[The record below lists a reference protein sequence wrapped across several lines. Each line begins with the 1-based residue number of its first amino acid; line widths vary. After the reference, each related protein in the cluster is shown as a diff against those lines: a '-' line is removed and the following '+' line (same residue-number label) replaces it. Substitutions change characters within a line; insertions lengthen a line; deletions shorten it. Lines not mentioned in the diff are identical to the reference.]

1 MKQLLTF
8 SLLTLLTV
16 VAVAQ
21 PDPNKPFVPT
31 RLDVAGISVR
41 LDEAA
46 RIIVQQDAN
55 ALVSNPQFW
64 RLKLDRIALY
74 FPVMEAILIDE
85 DIPTDFKYLAVQ
97 ESSLVPDAVST
108 SQAVGFWQFKRETAT
123 DYGLRVDDAVDERK
137 SITAST
143 HAAARYLKR
152 SNGQF
157 NNWISSLYSFY
168 LGATGITQRIP
179 TDWAYA
185 REITLDGNTD
195 RYVLRFIA
203 HKIAVETALPTY
215 QATNTFA
222 LLEYP
227 NGRGKTLAAVAGE
240 IGADENAIR
249 QLNRWLLTEPVPA
262 DKDYVLLV
270 PVAANQINDVRQ
282 RIVGSGNTRN
292 VPDAVLNDVG
302 FPVLNKITAGVRS
315 KDDPILYEI
324 NGLPGIQAQAG
335 DDAGSLAKKA
345 RISYSSFLRYNDMT
359 DRDPVVAGEVYY
371 LAKKRKKA
379 LVPYHTVR
387 DEETIRSISQRY
399 GLRVKKLMRYNRLD
413 RVQKLQLGRVM
424 WLRERRPKNK
434 PVEVINSPT
443 PPVYDQTTPGYSNPA
458 VPSNTPI
465 VTKTQ
470 SGDPDSVP
478 VSEPGGIPTRNTT
491 VPRNASERVLYE
503 PKFGTTDNTATTA
516 PATRPATVPRPTATA
531 PAPSA
536 TRPGITPRPTSAPP
550 RPAAPGSIDPA
561 ATAPD
566 ESMNNDAPNR
576 VVIVRPAGSPNS
588 AGRNGYEVLGEDPAG
603 NVSARPAT
611 APATTSRP
619 ATIPTA
625 TTRPAT
631 TPASTAPVVTTRP
644 TTTPA
649 ASYPAPA
656 TTTTRPP
663 TTPAASYPAP
673 APVATTT
680 RPATAPAT
688 TGSTKGRTLTHT
700 VEAGQTYYSISKR
713 YGVTI
718 DELLAANGLT
728 LNDKLSVGQPVTVKN
743 VPSGFPVGES
753 VIPATTTGRTA
764 ISSGTAPKTVFH
776 TVLKGE
782 TMFRVSKI
790 YNVTIEQIQE
800 WNRLTGTAVNEGQR
814 IKIVQ

>member
-1 MKQLLTF
+1 MKHALIFSLALLTF
-8 SLLTLLTV
+8 
-16 VAVAQ
+16 VAAAQ

-41 LDEAA
+41 LDNNA
-46 RIIVQQDAN
+46 RSIVQQDAN
-55 ALVSNPQFW
+55 ALVNNPQFW

-168 LGATGITQRIP
+168 LGASGISQRIP

-215 QATNTFA
+215 QAANTFA

-240 IGADENAIR
+240 IGADENGIR
-249 QLNRWLLTEPVPA
+249 QLNRWLLAEPVPA
-262 DKDYVLLV
+262 DKDYVLMV
-270 PVAANQINDVRQ
+270 PVAANQVNDVRQ
-282 RIVGSGNTRN
+282 RIVGSGNLRN
-292 VPDAVLNDVG
+292 VPDAVQNDVG

-324 NGLPGIQAQAG
+324 NGLPGIQAQPG
-335 DDAGSLAKKA
+335 DDAGTLAKKA
-345 RISYSSFLRYNDMT
+345 RISYSSFLRYNDMS
-359 DRDPVVAGEVYY
+359 DRDLVVAGEVYY

-399 GLRVKKLMRYNRLD
+399 ALRLKKLMRYNRLD
-413 RVQKLQLGRVM
+413 RVQKLQIGRVM

-443 PPVYDQTTPGYSNPA
+443 PPVYDQTTPGFNPG

-465 VTKTQ
+465 ITKTQ
-470 SGDPDSVP
+470 AGDPDSVP
-478 VSEPGGIPTRNTT
+478 VGEPDDKGTPTRNTT

-503 PKFGTTDNTATTA
+503 PKFGTDNTATTT
-516 PATRPATVPRPTATA
+516 PATRPATPATTTRPTT
-531 PAPSA
+531 
-536 TRPGITPRPTSAPP
+536 TRPASPASTPRPTSAPA
-550 RPAAPGSIDPA
+550 RPAAPGSLDPGA
-561 ATAPD
+561 VASD
-566 ESMNNDAPNR
+566 ESLVNDAPNR
-576 VVIVRPAGSPNS
+576 VVIVKPAGSPGS
-588 AGRNGYEVLGEDPAG
+588 AGRNGYEVVGEDPAG
-603 NVSARPAT
+603 NVSARPI
-611 APATTSRP
+611 TT
-619 ATIPTA
+619 PTTT
-625 TTRPAT
+625 TTRPT
-631 TPASTAPVVTTRP
+631 TAPTTTTRP

-649 ASYPAPA
+649 P
-656 TTTTRPP
+656 
-663 TTPAASYPAP
+663 SYPAP
-673 APVATTT
+673 APTTPT

-688 TGSTKGRTLTHT
+688 TSTKGRTLTHT

-713 YGVTI
+713 YGITV
-718 DELLAANGLT
+718 DDLLTANGLT

-743 VPSGFPVGES
+743 VPAGFPVGER
-753 VIPATTTGRTA
+753 IAPAITTGRTA
-764 ISSGTAPKTVFH
+764 TGPAPKVVYH
-776 TVLKGE
+776 TVEKGQ

-790 YNVTIEQIQE
+790 YNITIEQIQE
-800 WNRLTGTAVNEGQR
+800 WNGLTGTAVNEGQR

>member
-1 MKQLLTF
+1 MKHALTLSLLALLTF
-8 SLLTLLTV
+8 
-16 VAVAQ
+16 VAAAQ

-41 LDEAA
+41 LDNNA
-46 RIIVQQDAN
+46 RAIVQQDAN

-168 LGATGITQRIP
+168 LGVSGISQRIP

-203 HKIAVETALPTY
+203 HKIAIETAMPTY

-249 QLNRWLLTEPVPA
+249 QLNRWLLTEPIPT
-262 DKDYVLLV
+262 DKEYVLVV

-282 RIVGSGNTRN
+282 RIVGSGNPRT
-292 VPDAVLNDVG
+292 VPDAVQNDVG
-302 FPVLNKITAGVRS
+302 FPVLNKVTAGVRS

-324 NGLPGIQAQAG
+324 NGLPGIQAQTG
-335 DDAGSLAKKA
+335 DDAGMLAKKA
-345 RISYSSFLRYNDMT
+345 RISYSSFLRYNDMS
-359 DRDPVVAGEVYY
+359 DRDPVVASEVYY
-371 LAKKRKKA
+371 LAKKRRKA

-399 GLRVKKLMRYNRLD
+399 AVRLKKLMRYNRLD

-443 PPVYDQTTPGYSNPA
+443 PPVYDQTTPGFNPG

-465 VTKTQ
+465 ITKTQ

-478 VSEPGGIPTRNTT
+478 IGEPDDKGTPGSTPTRNTN
-491 VPRNASERVLYE
+491 VPRDASERVLYE
-503 PKFGTTDNTATTA
+503 PKFGTTDNTATTT
-516 PATRPATVPRPTATA
+516 PATRPGSPTTTRPTTSSGTRPMS
-531 PAPSA
+531 PAP
-536 TRPGITPRPTSAPP
+536 TPRPTSAPP
-550 RPAAPGSIDPA
+550 RPAAPGSIDP
-561 ATAPD
+561 D
-566 ESMNNDAPNR
+566 ESLVNDAPNR

-588 AGRNGYEVLGEDPAG
+588 AGRNGYEVVGEDPAG

-611 APATTSRP
+611 APAP
-619 ATIPTA
+619 

-631 TPASTAPVVTTRP
+631 APTTTTRPTATPVSTAPVVTTRP
-644 TTTPA
+644 ATTPTS
-649 ASYPAPA
+649 SYPAPAA
-656 TTTTRPP
+656 TTTTRPAAA
-663 TTPAASYPAP
+663 PAATSA
-673 APVATTT
+673 
-680 RPATAPAT
+680 R
-688 TGSTKGRTLTHT
+688 GRTLTHT

-713 YGVTI
+713 YGVTV
-718 DELLAANGLT
+718 DELLAANGFT

-743 VPSGFPVGES
+743 IPAGFPVGES
-753 VIPATTTGRTA
+753 IAPAATPGRTA
-764 ISSGTAPKTVFH
+764 TGSAPKVVYH
-776 TVLKGE
+776 TVEKGQ

-800 WNRLTGTAVNEGQR
+800 WNGMTGTAVNEGQR
-814 IKIVQ
+814 IKIIQ

>member
-1 MKQLLTF
+1 MKNALFLA
-8 SLLTLLTV
+8 LTLFA
-16 VAVAQ
+16 VAAAAQ

-41 LDEAA
+41 LDDNA
-46 RIIVQQDAN
+46 RNIVQQDAN

-123 DYGLRVDDAVDERK
+123 DYGLRVDESVDERK

-168 LGATGITQRIP
+168 LGASGISQRIP

-215 QATNTFA
+215 QPTNQFA

-262 DKDYVLLV
+262 DKDYVLMV

-282 RIVGSGNTRN
+282 RIVGSGSTRN
-292 VPDAVLNDVG
+292 VPDAVQNDVG

-324 NGLPGIQAQAG
+324 NGLPGIQAQTG

-399 GLRVKKLMRYNRLD
+399 GLRLKKIMRYNRLD
-413 RVQKLQLGRVM
+413 RVQKLQIGRVM

-443 PPVYDQTTPGYSNPA
+443 PPVYDQTTPGYNPG

-478 VSEPGGIPTRNTT
+478 IGEPDNRMGSNTPTRT

-503 PKFGTTDNTATTA
+503 PKFGTTDNTATTT
-516 PATRPATVPRPTATA
+516 PSATRPATIRPTTTPAT
-531 PAPSA
+531 SGS
-536 TRPGITPRPTSAPP
+536 RPVTSPRPTSAPP
-550 RPAAPGSIDPA
+550 RPAAPGSLD
-561 ATAPD
+561 PD
-566 ESMNNDAPNR
+566 ESLVNDAPNR
-576 VVIVRPAGSPNS
+576 VVIVKPAGSPNS
-588 AGRNGYEVLGEDPAG
+588 AGRNGYEVVGEDPAG
-603 NVSARPAT
+603 NVPARPATTPTTTTTRPATIPTSTAPAVTTRPATTPAPTYPAPTTTTTTRPATTPATSYPATIPTARPAT
-611 APATTSRP
+611 APATTS
-619 ATIPTA
+619 
-625 TTRPAT
+625 
-631 TPASTAPVVTTRP
+631 
-644 TTTPA
+644 
-649 ASYPAPA
+649 
-656 TTTTRPP
+656 
-663 TTPAASYPAP
+663 
-673 APVATTT
+673 
-680 RPATAPAT
+680 
-688 TGSTKGRTLTHT
+688 TKSRTLTHT

-718 DELLAANGLT
+718 DDLLAANGLT
-728 LNDKLSVGQPVTVKN
+728 LNDKLSVGQLVTVKN
-743 VPSGFPVGES
+743 VPAGFPVGES
-753 VIPATTTGRTA
+753 IAPATAPGRPATTTGP
-764 ISSGTAPKTVFH
+764 APKVVYH
-776 TVLKGE
+776 TVEKGQ

-800 WNRLTGTAVNEGQR
+800 WNGLTGTAVNEGQR
-814 IKIVQ
+814 IKIIQ